1 MGSYDDEKKGGIF
14 PTHTGPHIGTSKA
27 RGMLDNIGGSAGA
40 IRTQQWIQPDG
51 STTRLKTKDG
61 MPEFIT
67 EGGGKETLNEVA
79 KFVTGPADSYVWRG
93 WPTAP
98 IAPTQVVKDKDIT
111 KTPGTLTWYPNAVLT
126 PAEKG
131 IGTQPVFP
139 SAVTW
144 MGPGFRHGRHEK
156 YPTGGIATWH
166 TSFVEN
172 DETGFSNYIWLS
184 PEVFVIAPANVFSV
198 GIRAKSTLTPEM
210 ALYVITTTGDVYAT
224 TDKWYSYVMANDIA
238 YKVVD
243 KKLKNKPL
251 SMTLVSSIVLPD
263 GFGYVQV
270 PFINQECTK
279 AAVLAYKLVDG
290 YVDHG
295 GFVPQGDE
303 LVLYEADLDTG
314 ALVEITKSTLSYT
327 ERSNSL
333 RHTLLA
339 ADYKNN
345 ELVWLY
351 ADEFYSPGRLLGSG
365 RGVVGTISST
375 FSETVVDSYTY
386 VFLGTTVTEECIQG
400 ESYFTY
406 PPHIEEIP
414 QDVFESKVFHSK
426 LGLLW
431 EQSRGDYGARSF
443 HTISPTGHSINYRL
457 RRSGDGGATWN
468 NTIMPGTD
476 AWALDW
482 MYAWNSQNDLSWSTT
497 YDWFMV
503 KTPETVDPSNPVS
516 SFGAAITVL
525 DADLRQD
532 SWVLCFRCF
541 SEKTIPAGLSGTA
554 HTDYSEGVTDAT
566 NSGAQTATFK
576 YVFESE
582 IKAVV
587 AGVEYNFPSYKEEF
601 SSPKT
606 LHYDPYALM
615 TIAGWPSGQKIPLP
629 SVPDRTPV
637 WSGDLDYGI
646 FTSFYTTGGID
657 LNPMLCHLAVSNP
670 VGRTIDGADKAT
682 AYFDFRRESVFS
694 LPVVTKEFARLSD
707 TGSTS
712 APYSG
717 VEYSLQRPV
726 FFPNHVVSVTKDS

>member
-1 MGSYDDEKKGGIF
+1 MGRYDDDKKGGLF
-14 PTHTGPHIGTSKA
+14 PTRTGPAIGASKE
-27 RGMLDNIGGSAGA
+27 RGMLDNIGGSDSF
-40 IRTQQWIQPDG
+40 RTQLWNQPDG
-51 STTRLKTKDG
+51 STTRLKTKNG

-67 EGGGKETLNEVA
+67 EPGGKEALTEVA
-79 KFVTGPADSYVWRG
+79 KFVTGHTDSYVWRG

-111 KTPGTLTWYPNAVLT
+111 KTPGTLTWYPNAVLSA
-126 PAEKG
+126 AEKS

-144 MGPGFRHGRHEK
+144 RGPGFRHGRHEK

-210 ALYVITTTGDVYAT
+210 TMYVITTTGDVYAT
-224 TDKWYSYVMANDIA
+224 TDKWYSYVVANGIS

-263 GFGYVQV
+263 GFDYVQV

-290 YVDHG
+290 YMNSG

-327 ERSNSL
+327 EYSNEL

-351 ADEFYSPGRLLGSG
+351 ADEFYSLGNWPGGT
-365 RGVVGTISST
+365 VGAVSSIPT
-375 FSETVVDSYTY
+375 ETTVDSYTY
-386 VFLGTTVTEECIQG
+386 VSGGVTVIEECR
-400 ESYFTY
+400 ETETY
-406 PPHIEEIP
+406 ITYKQFVQEIP

-431 EQSRGDYGARSF
+431 EQSRGDYDSRSVF
-443 HTISPTGHSINYRL
+443 THALTGHSIAYGL
-457 RRSGDGGATWN
+457 RRSVDGGGTWEN
-468 NTIMPGTD
+468 ISMPGTD
-476 AWALDW
+476 AWAASY
-482 MYAWNSQNDLSWSTT
+482 MTAWSAQEDVAWSSTFN
-497 YDWFMV
+497 WFAIV
-503 KTPETVDPSNPVS
+503 SPYYVDPSNPLT

-532 SWVLCFRCF
+532 SWVFCFRCF
-541 SEKTIPAGLSGTA
+541 SRQNVTTSLSGTA
-554 HTDYSEGVTDAT
+554 HTDYSDGYSNAT

-582 IKAVV
+582 IKAVIV
-587 AGVEYNFPSYKEEF
+587 GVEYKFPSYKAEF
-601 SSPKT
+601 SAPKT
-606 LHYDPYALM
+606 ITYDIYAILP
-615 TIAGWPSGQKIPLP
+615 GYQLYSPLVAFP
-629 SVPDRTPV
+629 PIPDRTPT
-637 WSGDLDYGI
+637 SSFDFDYSI
-646 FTSFYTTGGID
+646 FTSFYKTDGTD
-657 LNPMLCHLAVSNP
+657 LNPMVCHLAVSNP
-670 VGRTIDGADKAT
+670 IGRTIDGKDKVT

-694 LPVVTKEFARLSD
+694 IPAVTKEFARLSN

-726 FFPNHVVSVTKDS
+726 FFPNHIVSVTKEP

>member
-351 ADEFYSPGRLLGSG
+351 ADEFFSDGRIDGYG
-365 RGVVGTISST
+365 RAGAVGTIGGT
-375 FSETVVDSYTY
+375 GSETTVDSYTY
-386 VFLGTTVTEECIQG
+386 VFLGTTVIEECLELDSNI
-400 ESYFTY
+400 TY
-406 PPHIEEIP
+406 KQFSQEIP

-431 EQSRGDYGARSF
+431 EQSRGDHGKRSVF
-443 HTISPTGHSINYRL
+443 TAALTAHNIDYRL
-457 RRSGDGGATWN
+457 RRSVDGGATWE
-468 NTIMPGTD
+468 NTPMPGTA
-476 AWALDW
+476 AWAASY
-482 MYAWNSQNDLSWSTT
+482 MTAWSGEMDITWSAT
-497 YDWFMV
+497 YDWFAV
-503 KTPETVDPSNPVS
+503 VTPEYRDPSNPVS

-532 SWVLCFRCF
+532 SWVFCFRCF
-541 SEKTIPAGLSGTA
+541 SLQNITAAMSGTA
-554 HTDYSEGVTDAT
+554 HTDSGEGYSNAT
-566 NSGAQTATFK
+566 NSGSQTATFK
-576 YVFESE
+576 YVFESQ

-587 AGVEYNFPSYKEEF
+587 VGVEYNFPSNKVEY
-601 SSPKT
+601 SCGKT
-606 LHYDPYALM
+606 ITYDMYAGLPGWQNYSAK
-615 TIAGWPSGQKIPLP
+615 IAIPA
-629 SVPDRTPV
+629 SPDRTPT

-657 LNPMLCHLAVSNP
+657 LNPVLCHLAVSNP